1 MRLAFNARARAR
13 ALLFVGTSFAL
24 AAAAACASSED
35 GDQPAAR
42 PSDPVTV
49 PTTDA
54 SPNDAGA
61 DSETDAAL
69 PRCSAAGWCETRLPD
84 ADLVLRDIWLP
95 PGHAFALAES
105 PTLGVKVL
113 EWSDSEGV
121 WKYID
126 DGTQNELGGTY
137 AGTIWAPSGDEVYY
151 AAAPSYVFHGTRRA
165 PPETGWS
172 WSHGKLED
180 NSHKGEPNHGTSS
193 DDHGR
198 PYYDLLRANY
208 PALGVWGTG
217 SDDVYAWYS
226 NTIYHW
232 GPGDDGTPGWTAE
245 YIADDPD
252 ATNEHPFFVSA
263 TGSGPD
269 DVWFGGA
276 RATPWYSCA
285 LAVHK
290 AADGYHRVADAVLQD
305 NSCAERPGIPF
316 VGDVRGWLTDLQSTG
331 AGAILGLSGA
341 RKVAQLSLDG
351 DHLSAS
357 FSPVPQFTPTGSV
370 GTSDGFSSLWRA
382 PEELWLTMWGLVVR
396 GGAGDGGA
404 YDVST
409 LSLNGAPLNTAMY
422 RIRGTSSTNIWAI
435 GNGYALH
442 KTTP

>member
-1 MRLAFNARARAR
+1 MRLAFTARARAR
-13 ALLFVGTSFAL
+13 ALLFACTSFAL

-35 GDQPAAR
+35 GDQPASR

-61 DSETDAAL
+61 DSETAAGL
-69 PRCSAAGWCETRLPD
+69 PRCSAAGWCVTSLPD
-84 ADLVLRDIWLP
+84 VDLALRDIWLP
-95 PGHAFALAES
+95 PNHAFALAES

-126 DGTQNELGGTY
+126 DNTQNELGGSY

-172 WSHGKLED
+172 WSHEKLED
-180 NSHKGEPNHGTSS
+180 NSHKGETNHASH
-193 DDHGR
+193 DHGKS
-198 PYYDLLRANY
+198 YYAGLDY
-208 PALGVWGTG
+208 TALGVWGTG

-232 GPGDDGTPGWTAE
+232 RPGDDATPRWTVE
-245 YIADDPD
+245 FIANDPD
-252 ATNEHPFFVSA
+252 STYEHLFFVSA
-263 TGSGPD
+263 TGTGPD

-276 RATPWYSCA
+276 RDSCA

-290 AADGYHRVADAVLQD
+290 AADGYHRVADAVFQGD
-305 NSCAERPGIPF
+305 SCAERPGVTLID
-316 VGDVRGWLTDLQSTG
+316 GARGWLTDLQSMG
-331 AGAILGLSGA
+331 PGAILGLRGA
-341 RKVAQLSLDG
+341 HDIARLSIDG

-357 FSPVPQFTPTGSV
+357 FSPVPEFTPMGAQ
-370 GTSDGFSSLWRA
+370 GTSNGFSSLWRA
-382 PEELWLTMWGLVVR
+382 PDELWLTMWGLIVR
-396 GGAGDGGA
+396 GGAGDSGA
-404 YDVST
+404 YEVST

-435 GNGYALH
+435 GDGYALH